1 MKQRNNKKR
10 SLLLFT
16 VFFFSPV
23 ITVTASDYHYACAI
37 DSTYILSDAD
47 KDGERIAVL
56 SEGDVCRVLSD
67 GKEFSLVFSGGFTGY
82 VDSNLLESDEETLS
96 NIRSRKGVAADYDT
110 YVYASPDETSPVI
123 AERKKGA
130 TEIISSSEEDS
141 VDGWTQVF
149 AVTAE
154 DGSMENGW
162 MMNRDITPARI
173 VPDAEPYINTEED
186 DGFLIADSKEILVK
200 DAKRLREKARN
211 IVALEKTIQKNNNTS
226 SISHAKPGIL
236 NSHVGTVIGPSNCK
250 ETYYNLPMSGVV
262 SIMRSK
268 GFSEEEYPYWIRE
281 DGAKM
286 LGPYIMCAANL
297 KLRPRGSLVESSLG
311 TCIVADT
318 GDFIYTNPTQIDIAV
333 SW

>member
-1 MKQRNNKKR
+1 MKQKKDR
-10 SLLLFT
+10 KGTLIVFMVFLLC
-16 VFFFSPV
+16 PV
-23 ITVTASDYHYACAI
+23 MPVKASDYHYACAI
-37 DSTYILSDAD
+37 DSTYILSEAD
-47 KDGERIAVL
+47 KDGEIIAAL
-56 SEGDVCRVLSD
+56 SEGDVCRVLSY
-67 GKEFSLVFSGGFTGY
+67 GEELSLVFSGGFTGY
-82 VDSNLLESDEETLS
+82 VDSDLLKWDEGTLS
-96 NIRSRKGVAADYDT
+96 NIRSREGVAIDYDT
-110 YVYASPDETSPVI
+110 YVYAFPDETSPVI

-130 TEIISSSEEDS
+130 TEIVSGLVEDS
-141 VDGWTQVF
+141 ADGWTQVMV
-149 AVTAE
+149 VTAE
-154 DGSMENGW
+154 DGSMETGW
-162 MMNRDITPARI
+162 VLNEDVTPARI

-211 IVALEKTIQKNNNTS
+211 IVASEKPIQKNNNTS

-250 ETYYNLPMSGVV
+250 ETYYNLPMNGVV

-268 GFSEEEYPYWIRE
+268 GFSEEEYPYWVRE

-311 TCIVADT
+311 TCIVVDT